1 MRRLALTIAGLPLL
15 TSCSVVQSHK
25 DTSMEAAE
33 ATAGSEGAGKQSVS
47 WSSGELQNPDRISEN
62 FSHCW

>member
-1 MRRLALTIAGLPLL
+1 MICALSGTIAGLPLP
-15 TSCSVVQSHK
+15 TSCSVVQSLE

-33 ATAGSEGAGKQSVS
+33 ATGSEGAGKQSVS
-47 WSSGELQNPDRISEN
+47 WSSGELQNPDRISQN